1 MQIKIFK
8 LLWIIEF
15 FFKEEIKKDIID
27 YESVY
32 LGYENKNKYFSI
44 DECNILFIDN
54 NQI

>member
-1 MQIKIFK
+1 MRIIIFK
-8 LLWIIEF
+8 YIL
-15 FFKEEIKKDIID
+15 ID